1 MNETFRVRDGYLVR
15 AVVPARGKPYEHRC
29 PQAAYEAVAH
39 AADGFGRTPFTLD
52 ELADKAGVPSTQ
64 ANTALAFL
72 KERGCVVPALGRKS
86 KGASAAVYE
95 DGMVEYHALREKPA

>member
-1 MNETFRVRDGYLVR
+1 MDETFRVQDGYLVR

-39 AADGFGRTPFTLD
+39 AADEFGQTPFTMQ
-52 ELADKAGVPSTQ
+52 ELAAKAGVPTTQ

-72 KERGCVVPALGRKS
+72 KERGCVAPAFGRKS
-86 KGASAAVYE
+86 KGASTFVFE
-95 DGMVEYHALREKPA
+95 DAMIEYHALREKPA